1 MTIIESEQP
10 GIEGKVELFEFFG
23 NEVLINPPL
32 LGAGNGAWSSVVL
45 AAPPG
50 PLPGAILRV
59 ALDEQRLHLF
69 DAESGVSLLKEA
81 SFSSANL
88 SSSGPSAYARAG

>member
-32 LGAGNGAWSSVVL
+32 LGAGNGAWSRRWCWRPLRDRFL
-45 AAPPG
+45 ARYYASRSMSSGFICSTP
-50 PLPGAILRV
+50 RV
-59 ALDEQRLHLF
+59 ACRF
-69 DAESGVSLLKEA
+69 
-81 SFSSANL
+81 
-88 SSSGPSAYARAG
+88 